1 VGLQGVPH
9 VDLDTGTPATAG
21 EWSDIDQLHTKG
33 HALLLEE
40 LDASLLWMDEITN
53 TLSVPNVTDYGG
65 DAYFSPPFDIPNEYP
80 AAVSAPSN
88 LLPVQGL
95 DLYDLDYLLRDLDF
109 SYNNEALPEATVLP
123 IFPSPVVHDELP
135 RLPAE
140 MQSATPLLQPPMLPP
155 SLPHRTAGGAT
166 TGTATD
172 TSADLDPLTAE
183 QPKGPRRTTRR
194 HVPSKREQALNIIGS
209 SNARIHAA
217 VGGTEGKENDE
228 STFLPMKRKVKPTNQ
243 QASK

>member
-1 VGLQGVPH
+1 
-9 VDLDTGTPATAG
+9 
-21 EWSDIDQLHTKG
+21 
-33 HALLLEE
+33 
-40 LDASLLWMDEITN
+40 MDEITN

-109 SYNNEALPEATVLP
+109 SYNNEALPEATVPP
-123 IFPSPVVHDELP
+123 IFPSPAVHDELP

-155 SLPHRTAGGAT
+155 SLPHGTAGGAT

-183 QPKGPRRTTRR
+183 QPKGPRHTTRR